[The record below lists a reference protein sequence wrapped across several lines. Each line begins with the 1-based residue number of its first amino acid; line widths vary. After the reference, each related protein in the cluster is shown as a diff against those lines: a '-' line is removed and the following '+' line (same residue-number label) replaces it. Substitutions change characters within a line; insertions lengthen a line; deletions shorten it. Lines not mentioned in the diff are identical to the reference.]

1 MPTQANWFPSRIS
14 WRKLRIGFNQSR
26 RSLRWMGL
34 RQIFMI
40 PLLVH
45 VDNRLWVRPLLRES
59 SLPFS
64 FRNVFMVCSGNNA
77 ITFNGYVS
85 GTAPQTSANLNFI
98 YIQNPSQAPT
108 IPKMQ
113 LSLTFSM
120 SPIAFTK
127 FPISWFSCFY
137 FILFQVLILR
147 AIDIDLQRLLIISKI
162 TILVKAVWET
172 TESFHPSTIQE
183 KPIMPTSPLP
193 PMGILGWVRSL
204 HLMGLW
210 RMIS

>member
-1 MPTQANWFPSRIS
+1 
-14 WRKLRIGFNQSR
+14 
-26 RSLRWMGL
+26 
-34 RQIFMI
+34 
-40 PLLVH
+40 
-45 VDNRLWVRPLLRES
+45 
-59 SLPFS
+59 
-64 FRNVFMVCSGNNA
+64 MVCSGNNA

-98 YIQNPSQAPT
+98 YIQNPSQVPT

-113 LSLTFSM
+113 LLLMFSM

-162 TILVKAVWET
+162 TILVKAVIET
-172 TESFHPSTIQE
+172 QNEHGRICKYDSSDVALRCGT
-183 KPIMPTSPLP
+183 TSRY
-193 PMGILGWVRSL
+193 I
-204 HLMGLW
+204 HL
-210 RMIS
+210 